1 MEQIRIKTHC
11 KKMLA
16 DLNTPVSIYLRIRDQ
31 FPGSVM
37 LESADSNA
45 GKNSFSYIAIK
56 PIAGMEINKNR
67 LEYKYPGNKEIDEP
81 IGNQDKAPEK
91 LMNFIRHFTSEGNS
105 PVSVSESFFGY
116 TAYESIRF
124 FETLDLDKEENEQP
138 EIPLL
143 RYRLYQYVIAI
154 DHFKNELYLCENQ
167 VEEED
172 SEFEQIETLILQKD
186 CPTYPFETVGDEKS
200 NMTDEDY
207 RQIVQKCIAHCHRGD
222 VFQIVPSRSF
232 KQEFKGDEFNVYR
245 TLRSINPSPYLFY
258 FDYGN
263 YKIMGSSP
271 ESQLIVEGNK
281 AVIHPIAGTVKR
293 TGNEEEDKAAVEQ
306 LVNDEKENAEH
317 VMLVDLARN
326 DMSRFANNVHVSE
339 YRQVHSYSHVIHLVS
354 EVTGEIPEGAN
365 PFKLLAASFPAGT
378 LSGAPKYKAM
388 ELIRDYEVSKR
399 GFYAGC
405 VGSVGLNGD
414 FNHAI
419 MIRSF
424 LSKDNNLRY
433 QAGAG
438 VVSRSVPENELQEVN
453 NKLNALKQA
462 IVQANKLNK

>member
-1 MEQIRIKTHC
+1 
-11 KKMLA
+11 
-16 DLNTPVSIYLRIRDQ
+16 
-31 FPGSVM
+31 
-37 LESADSNA
+37 
-45 GKNSFSYIAIK
+45 
-56 PIAGMEINKNR
+56 
-67 LEYKYPGNKEIDEP
+67 
-81 IGNQDKAPEK
+81 
-91 LMNFIRHFTSEGNS
+91 
-105 PVSVSESFFGY
+105 
-116 TAYESIRF
+116 
-124 FETLDLDKEENEQP
+124 
-138 EIPLL
+138 
-143 RYRLYQYVIAI
+143 
-154 DHFKNELYLCENQ
+154 
-167 VEEED
+167 
-172 SEFEQIETLILQKD
+172 
-186 CPTYPFETVGDEKS
+186 
-200 NMTDEDY
+200 
-207 RQIVQKCIAHCHRGD
+207 
-222 VFQIVPSRSF
+222 F

-293 TGNEEEDKAAVEQ
+293 TGNEEEDKAAVER

-326 DMSRFANNVHVSE
+326 DMSRFAKNVHVSE

-354 EVTGEIPEGAN
+354 EVTGEIPDGAN
-365 PFKLLAASFPAGT
+365 PFKLLASSFPAGT

-388 ELIRDYEVSKR
+388 ELIRDYEASKR

-424 LSKDNNLRY
+424 LSKHNNLRY

-453 NKLNALKQA
+453 NKL
-462 IVQANKLNK
+462 